1 MNVPTVH
8 SAVMRTTLMAPM
20 TAAPQ
25 NTRPGVITSPPP
37 PPPDPEAD
45 PSWPN
50 RSFRVLKTPRAL
62 STPYRTATATIQMKN
77 SAIDRTS
84 EIFSADQ
91 VSMCRNCSR
100 ARRGPRLFAGRP
112 RTRGGAPGAAAGA
125 PGGTALGWVPGPGA
139 VAADGG
145 TAGVLPVAGGKGG
158 APAGWAGAL
167 VAAEAPVA
175 GP

>member
-25 NTRPGVITSPPP
+25 NTRPGVMTSPPP

-91 VSMCRNCSR
+91 VSMCRNCNR
-100 ARRGPRLFAGRP
+100 ARRGPRLFADPRTRP
-112 RTRGGAPGAAAGA
+112 RTGGAASVGAVVGAA
-125 PGGTALGWVPGPGA
+125 V
-139 VAADGG
+139 
-145 TAGVLPVAGGKGG
+145 
-158 APAGWAGAL
+158 AGWAGA
-167 VAAEAPVA
+167 APVTGGTGGA
-175 GP
+175 PTGPPP